1 MWRAF
6 ALLATKYNL
15 WSIENLQG
23 VDLVFSPLLKA
34 QKNLCHAF
42 TTRKGGNSP
51 EPYGAFNLGTLVGG
65 ESGRADALNNR
76 ENLRRILALSD
87 SKIAVA
93 GQVHSANVEILDD
106 PDNLPILKEVD
117 GLVTAKPKLTLMLHF
132 ADCVPVIVYDK
143 NKNIAGIFHAG
154 WRGTAQEIVV
164 RGVEA
169 MNRQYGCH
177 TGDMIAAIG
186 PAIGTCCY
194 PVQEDALQ
202 KLSNTVQ
209 DPESLIERREV
220 DSSARPDLKGI
231 NARQL
236 LQLGVK
242 EVDICAWCTSCSH
255 DVFYSHRAS
264 GGTTGRQA
272 ALVHLN

>member
-1 MWRAF
+1 M
-6 ALLATKYNL
+6 LNSKYNQ
-15 WSIENLQG
+15 WTIENVQG
-23 VDLVFSPLLKA
+23 VELLFSPLLKEH
-34 QKNLCHAF
+34 KNLSHAF
-42 TTRKGGNSP
+42 TTRKGGKSP
-51 EPYGAFNLGTLVGG
+51 EPYGTFNLGTLIGG
-65 ESGRADALNNR
+65 EVGRVDALNNR
-76 ENLRRILALSD
+76 ENLRRILSLSE
-87 SKIAVA
+87 SRIAVA
-93 GQVHSANVEILDD
+93 GQVHSANVEVLED
-106 PDNLPILKEVD
+106 PENLPVLKEVD
-117 GLVTAKPKLTLMLHF
+117 GLVTAQPKLTMMLHF

-164 RGVEA
+164 RGVEK
-169 MNRQYGCH
+169 MIRKFGCH
-177 TGDMIAAIG
+177 SKDMIAAVG

-194 PVQEDALQ
+194 PVQDDALQ
-202 KLSNTVQ
+202 KLSCTVQ
-209 DPESLIERREV
+209 NPESLIERRET

-242 EVDICAWCTSCSH
+242 EVDICSYCTSCSH
-255 DVFYSHRAS
+255 DIFYSHRAS

>member
-1 MWRAF
+1 M
-6 ALLATKYNL
+6 LAAKYNL
-15 WSIENLQG
+15 WSIENLEG

-34 QKNLCHAF
+34 QKNLSHVF
-42 TTRKGGNSP
+42 TTRKGGKSP

-65 ESGRADALNNR
+65 ESGRADALDNR
-76 ENLRRILALSD
+76 ENLRRILSLSD

-93 GQVHSANVEILDD
+93 GQVHSANVEILED
-106 PDNLPILKEVD
+106 PENLPILKEVD
-117 GLVTAKPKLTLMLHF
+117 GLVTARPKLTMMLHF

-169 MNRQYGCH
+169 MNRQYDCN
-177 TGDMIAAIG
+177 TSDMIAAVG

-194 PVQEDALQ
+194 PVQPDALQ
-202 KLSNTVQ
+202 KLSSTVQ
-209 DPESLIERREV
+209 DPESLIERRKE
-220 DSSARPDLKGI
+220 DDSARPDLKGI